1 MIRLVTISEN
11 SVMPKGGLLG
21 EHGLSIY
28 IEWDGFKLLFD
39 TGQGRSA
46 AHNASA
52 LGLDLCGTPIAL
64 SHGHYD
70 HTGGLASLLKMTG
83 PVDVFGHPDIF
94 AAKYRRDGSFIGIPW
109 TREYLES
116 AGAFFALSK
125 DPRELA
131 PGIWLSGEIPRL
143 EACEEPLG
151 ELMARSDDGTIARDP
166 FHDDQALIL
175 ETSNGLLVVLGC
187 AHSGLINTIEHARR
201 ITGEDR
207 LYGVIGGTH
216 LAMADEDRLERTFE
230 ALQSMRPTLLA
241 PCHCTGPE
249 ASCTLRQR
257 FKDQFVFNQAGL
269 TLEI

>member
-11 SVMPKGGLLG
+11 SVVPKRGLLA

-28 IEWDGFKLLFD
+28 MERDGFKLLFD
-39 TGQGRSA
+39 TGQGQSA
-46 AHNASA
+46 AHNASV
-52 LGLDLCGTPIAL
+52 LGLNIEGTPIAL

-70 HTGGLASLLKMTG
+70 HTGGLASLLRMTG
-83 PVDVFGHPDIF
+83 PVEVFGHPDIF
-94 AAKYRRDGSFIGIPW
+94 ASKYRGDGSFIGIPW
-109 TREYLES
+109 TREHLES
-116 AGAFFALSK
+116 AGARFALSK

-131 PGIWLSGEIPRL
+131 PGIWLSGEIPR
-143 EACEEPLG
+143 EERFEEPMG

-166 FHDDQALIL
+166 LLDDQALIL

-201 ITGEDR
+201 ISGQDL

-216 LAMADEDRLERTFE
+216 LAMVDEDRMERTIE
-230 ALQSMRPTLLA
+230 ALRGMRPTLLA

-249 ASCTLRQR
+249 ASCALREQ